1 MTLTIQSLFN
11 EPAIVGAVINRVLQT
26 RTDAIYWQEFLDWR
40 KTTTRVFKDYIGSV
54 RGVMAGSINS
64 QFGEKPIRERRNMGE
79 GYGEIAYLGDR
90 YQMSVDR
97 LSELQDLLD
106 KYNEAN
112 ATGQVSALN
121 DIISFIYDDYRQ
133 VMLAAHKR
141 MDLVVGDLLMTG
153 KASVRNK
160 DKAVSEQNATE
171 FLNIEL
177 PMNAIEL
184 QDSDVIDGTKKK
196 MVTYLMNKLNELAP
210 DFGKYS
216 KMIMSRGTFVK
227 HIIGSSEFGE
237 MFKMQLGSNQ
247 MYLSTGLVTSDLA
260 SDLFTGIGLPAI
272 EIKDDYVKEQNG
284 KNVQVYADGHIT
296 LLPQDKVGYMRYHTP
311 YEQTD
316 PVPSMTYTPTGDGD
330 MLVAANR
337 DHNGR
342 YLEYTAEWIPRHRK
356 TAFTDRC
363 RTSQKGRNEESHSH
377 RYGTDIVLAH
387 FIV

>member
-26 RTDAIYWQEFLDWR
+26 RKDTIYWKQYLDFR
-40 KTTTRVFKDYIGSV
+40 RTTTRVFKDYIGSV
-54 RGVMAGSINS
+54 RGVTAGSINS
-64 QFGEKPIRERRNMGE
+64 QFGEKPIRERANMGS
-79 GYGEIAYLGDR
+79 GVGEIAYLGDR
-90 YQMSVDR
+90 YQMPVDR
-97 LSELQDLLD
+97 LSELQDLID
-106 KYNEAN
+106 KFNAAN
-112 ATGQVSALN
+112 AAGQVSALN
-121 DIISFIYDDYRQ
+121 DIVTFIYDDYRQ
-133 VMLAAHKR
+133 TMLAAHKR
-141 MDLVVGDLLMTG
+141 MDLVVGSLLMTG
-153 KASVRNK
+153 KAVVRNK
-160 DKAVSEQNATE
+160 DKAQSEQNATE

-210 DFGKYS
+210 DFGKYA

-247 MYLSTGLVTSDLA
+247 MYLSTGLVTSALA

-311 YEQTD
+311 YESTD
-316 PVPSMTYTPTGDGD
+316 PVPGMNYTPTGEGD

-342 YLEYTAEWIPRHRK
+342 YLEYTAEWIPQIADPTLITTLDLTK
-356 TAFTDRC
+356 LT
-363 RTSQKGRNEESHSH
+363 K
-377 RYGTDIVLAH
+377 
-387 FIV
+387 